1 MCAVG
6 SRRWWRLKY
15 IASCSFGKDSIATIL
30 LALRYGEPLD
40 EAVYCEVMFDSHISG
55 EVPEHRDFIYGTAI
69 PALERMGVKIR
80 ILRGL
85 QTYVGLFTGRITRG
99 PKKGLL
105 RSFPICGRCAVQ
117 RDCKLKPILRYQKS
131 LPPDTVQYIGIARDE
146 QERLLRL
153 GGRRVSLLDKYGYT
167 EQDAKQLC
175 REAGLLSP
183 VYDFTDRGGC
193 WFCPNA
199 RQRELRHL
207 YDHHPDLWARML
219 ELQALPGKV
228 TEKFN
233 RTTTFSEIDAG
244 FRREDEQLSL
254 WKNAA

>member
-1 MCAVG
+1 
-6 SRRWWRLKY
+6 
-15 IASCSFGKDSIATIL
+15 
-30 LALRYGEPLD
+30 
-40 EAVYCEVMFDSHISG
+40 MFDSHISG

-117 RDCKLKPILRYQKS
+117 R
-131 LPPDTVQYIGIARDE
+131 
-146 QERLLRL
+146 LLRL
-153 GGRRVSLLDKYGYT
+153 DGRRVSLLDKYGYT

-199 RQRELRHL
+199 RRRELRHL

>member
-1 MCAVG
+1 
-6 SRRWWRLKY
+6 
-15 IASCSFGKDSIATIL
+15 
-30 LALRYGEPLD
+30 
-40 EAVYCEVMFDSHISG
+40 MFDSCISG

-69 PALERMGVKIR
+69 PTLERMGVKIR
-80 ILRGL
+80 ILRGP

-117 RDCKLKPILRYQKS
+117 RDCKLKPILWYQKS

-199 RQRELRHL
+199 RRRELRHL